1 MPVDHTH
8 RWTIFLRDPNG
19 EDLSKIIKKVIFKLH
34 DTYHNPS
41 RSIESPPFEVT
52 ETGWG
57 EFEITLRVFF
67 VNEASEKN
75 LLLYHHLKLH
85 PYGPGSENIAP
96 GTQPV
101 ESYIYDEF
109 VFNEPTEAMF
119 ELLTAKPGAIL
130 PAVKSEDAQ
139 YSKLI
144 RLCVF
149 GAWTNLYLGL
159 QTENEE
165 LDRLSNGLDK
175 VYNQVKKIKE
185 HIRLLEREKSM
196 LTGEQPV
203 AQDV

>member
-19 EDLSKIIKKVIFKLH
+19 QDLSKIIKKVIFKLH
-34 DTYHNPS
+34 DTYPNPS

-57 EFEITLRVFF
+57 EFEITLKIFF
-67 VNEASEKN
+67 VNESSEKTIM
-75 LLLYHHLKLH
+75 LYHHLKLH
-85 PYGPGSENIAP
+85 PYGPGSEKVPP

-101 ESYIYDEF
+101 ASYIYDEL

-130 PAVKSEDAQ
+130 PAVKSPDHQ
-139 YSKLI
+139 YSQ
-144 RLCVF
+144 
-149 GAWTNLYLGL
+149 

-165 LDRLSNGLDK
+165 LDRLSSGLEK
-175 VYNQVKKIKE
+175 VYNQVKKIKDQ
-185 HIRLLEREKSM
+185 IKYLEKEKQA
-196 LTGEQPV
+196 LEQGNMVP
-203 AQDV
+203 AIDNFR

>member
-1 MPVDHTH
+1 MGDSKTPDMPAENTH

-19 EDLSKIIKKVIFKLH
+19 QDLSKIIKKVIFKLH
-34 DTYHNPS
+34 DTYPNPS
-41 RSIESPPFEVT
+41 RSIEAPPFEVT

-75 LLLYHHLKLH
+75 IMLYHHLKLH
-85 PYGPGSENIAP
+85 PYGPGSESIPP

-119 ELLTAKPGAIL
+119 ELLTAKPGALL
-130 PAVKSEDAQ
+130 PATKSEDAQ
-139 YSKLI
+139 YS
-144 RLCVF
+144 
-149 GAWTNLYLGL
+149 L

-165 LDRLSNGLDK
+165 LDRLSNALDK
-175 VYNQVKKIKE
+175 VYNQVKKIKDQ
-185 HIRLLEREKSM
+185 IKTLEKEKAQ
-196 LTGEQPV
+196 LTGESTSV
-203 AQDV
+203 AEVS